1 MIRKG
6 HLELRFT
13 NTLGNEEKHYLEI
26 VQRTSETLC
35 FTIGS
40 WSTDKDGDFPSL
52 NYCMDRPLA
61 DDVNKDDFDELVKIG
76 YQIYDFREI
85 QSEELL

>member
-1 MIRKG
+1 MIRLG

-26 VQRTSETLC
+26 VQRTSETTLY
-35 FTIGS
+35 TIAS
-40 WSTDKDGDFPSL
+40 WSTTKDGDFPSL
-52 NYCMDRPLA
+52 SYCMDRPLA

-76 YQIYDFREI
+76 YQIYGFREI